1 MQILKLSNTNNKT
14 AVFPIFEKIK
24 AKFENFSR
32 ELEMTKS
39 DISYLK
45 NKTKQISKNKKLMVE
60 FNGISDRAEAKISEL
75 EYKSKEIIQNKV
87 LRDNK
92 ITNKA
97 SQKIQ
102 LSLTCL
108 TTVQQKRDNGEK
120 EIFNAMK
127 EEKNFKN

>member
-45 NKTKQISKNKKLMVE
+45 NKTKQISKNKKMMVE

-108 TTVQQKRDNGEK
+108 TRVQQKRDNGEK

>member
-1 MQILKLSNTNNKT
+1 
-14 AVFPIFEKIK
+14 
-24 AKFENFSR
+24 
-32 ELEMTKS
+32 MTKS

-75 EYKSKEIIQNKV
+75 EYKSKEIVQNKV

-97 SQKIQ
+97 SQKI
-102 LSLTCL
+102 
-108 TTVQQKRDNGEK
+108 
-120 EIFNAMK
+120 
-127 EEKNFKN
+127 